1 MSPERF
7 QMKALQFCN
16 AAWHIPCGCRSAPG
30 ARFAQIAGW
39 GRLPQDHRMTRNVPN
54 ADWHPASWQSKPA
67 SQQPNYPDAAA
78 LEHVVADLSRLP
90 PIVTSWEVDS
100 LGDEIARAQRGEAF
114 ILQGGDCAET
124 FDECTSENIV
134 AKLKILLQMSLV
146 ILYGLKKPVIR
157 VGRMAGQYA
166 KPRSADIETRDGT
179 SLPSFRGDLV
189 NRSPFTAEDRVPD
202 PQLILRGYER
212 AALTLNF
219 VRSLIDGG
227 FADLHHPEYWDLNWV
242 GHSPTADEYHAI
254 VASISDSLDFLETI
268 SGQPVHKTRRADIYA
283 AHEGLHLLY
292 EQAQTRFLDRRSR
305 WYNLSTH
312 FPWIGMR
319 TAEID
324 GAHVEYFR
332 GISNPIG
339 VKVGPGMTRQWLQDL
354 VAALNPTNKPGRLT
368 LIHRFGAKEIEEH
381 LPDLITAVKETGS
394 PVLWVCDPM
403 HGNTES
409 TSDGVK
415 TRRFD
420 NIVAE
425 MASAFRVHES
435 MGTHL
440 GGVHLELTGENV
452 TECTGGARGLTDGD
466 LARAYKSTVD
476 PRLNYEQAMEV
487 AMRIAGLHK

>member
-1 MSPERF
+1 MSRTIS
-7 QMKALQFCN
+7 K
-16 AAWHIPCGCRSAPG
+16 
-30 ARFAQIAGW
+30 
-39 GRLPQDHRMTRNVPN
+39 
-54 ADWHPASWQSKPA
+54 ADWHPASWQSMQAAQQA
-67 SQQPNYPDAAA
+67 SYPNQAELDRA
-78 LEHVVADLSRLP
+78 VADLSRLP
-90 PIVTSWEVDS
+90 PIVTSWEVDA
-100 LGDEIARAQRGEAF
+100 LKEQVARAQRGEAF
-114 ILQGGDCAET
+114 VLQGGDCAET

-146 ILYGLKKPVIR
+146 MLYGLKKPVIR

-166 KPRSADIETRDGT
+166 KPRSADTETRDDK

-189 NRSPFTAEDRVPD
+189 NRSPFTPEDRIPN

-227 FADLHHPEYWDLNWV
+227 FADLHHPEYWDLAWV
-242 GHSPTADEYHAI
+242 GHSAMADEYHEI
-254 VASISDSLDFLETI
+254 VKSISNSLDFLETI
-268 SGQPVHKTRRADIYA
+268 SGRELHKTQRADIYA

-292 EQAQTRFLDRRSR
+292 EQSQTRFLDRRDR
-305 WYNLSTH
+305 WYNLTTH

-319 TAEID
+319 TAAMD
-324 GAHVEYFR
+324 GAHIEYFR
-332 GISNPIG
+332 GIANPIG
-339 VKVGPGMTRQWLQDL
+339 VKIGPGMTREWLQDL
-354 VAALNPTNKPGRLT
+354 ISVLNPGNEPGRLT
-368 LIHRFGAKEIEEH
+368 LIHRFGAKAIEEH
-381 LPDLITAVKETGS
+381 LPDLITAVRETGS

-409 TSDGVK
+409 TADGTK

-420 NIVAE
+420 KIVGE
-425 MASAFRVHES
+425 LETAFRIHRS
-435 MGTHL
+435 MGSYL

-487 AMRIAGLHK
+487 AMRIAGLRQTDGT